1 MKKYCLIIAIAA
13 LLAGCNGG
21 KVKISGNFAGC
32 DSLNVYLEQMNPM
45 RTVTIDTALTN
56 NKGFFKFKASLP
68 KNQPTLYNLRCKNE
82 NITLLLKP
90 GEKVEIYSIPGMIN
104 GYTIK
109 GSEESQLIKEVKDIL
124 GGGAARL
131 DSIMNAYSID
141 ALDESTRKAAGQNY
155 VNTYYDIKKQH
166 LQFIIDN
173 SSSLAAVYALYQRLP
188 NDEVLFNG
196 DSDIVYYRMVA
207 DSVAKN
213 YPSSP
218 YLASLKAD
226 IARSEQSMELLNS
239 LSEKMNN
246 PANSP
251 EVEMA
256 DMYGKMHKLSD
267 LQGKV
272 VLLDFWSIENQSNP
286 YVNADL
292 KALYEKYAEKGFEIY
307 QVSVDSSKPAWV
319 ATVQAQQLP
328 WISVCD
334 FRGGNSSTVRNYSV
348 TSVPANFLLDKEGNI
363 VKKNIYGEDLD
374 KEVARL
380 LR

>member
-1 MKKYCLIIAIAA
+1 
-13 LLAGCNGG
+13 
-21 KVKISGNFAGC
+21 
-32 DSLNVYLEQMNPM
+32 M
-45 RTVTIDTALTN
+45 RTVIIDTALTN

-256 DMYGKMHKLSD
+256 DMYGKIHKLSD

-272 VLLDFWSIENQSNP
+272 VLLDFWSIEN
-286 YVNADL
+286 
-292 KALYEKYAEKGFEIY
+292 
-307 QVSVDSSKPAWV
+307 
-319 ATVQAQQLP
+319 
-328 WISVCD
+328 
-334 FRGGNSSTVRNYSV
+334 
-348 TSVPANFLLDKEGNI
+348 
-363 VKKNIYGEDLD
+363 
-374 KEVARL
+374 
-380 LR
+380 